1 MYLFFSVQTCGGTKG
16 PRQRECLSFSVW
28 SEADRWYFYVV
39 TVLQIY
45 TVSQKNCAK
54 LFLP

>member
-1 MYLFFSVQTCGGTKG
+1 LPPDTASAPARQTLVDLRGW
-16 PRQRECLSFSVW
+16 L
-28 SEADRWYFYVV
+28 
-39 TVLQIY
+39 Y